1 MYLIDKFQSL
11 WIGQKAVLEILDPP
25 KLISR
30 KIWMR
35 ENFWNF
41 HTVLQNIWKIET
53 HNKTPSSPSNATLR
67 KYDQSSITLRIIES
81 EEWKKQYL
89 LLLFCSY
96 CYWMVIGSLS
106 KCSEPKVRERIFFVL
121 LPNAIKMFS
130 ESGDL
135 TKNWKNR
142 VRGSDIN
149 RKCSPQISRNLMH
162 VAKKQKQNKISVLYF
177 VNQYSL
183 TKKFEWVT

>member
-1 MYLIDKFQSL
+1 
-11 WIGQKAVLEILDPP
+11 
-25 KLISR
+25 
-30 KIWMR
+30 MR

-121 LPNAIKMFS
+121 LPNAIKCSRKVVIWRKIEKIVFAEVILIVNALLKSHATSCMSQNTKTKQNLSFVFCWSVWLWRKNFS
-130 ESGDL
+130 EWLQESL
-135 TKNWKNR
+135 NF
-142 VRGSDIN
+142 
-149 RKCSPQISRNLMH
+149 RKL
-162 VAKKQKQNKISVLYF
+162 F
-177 VNQYSL
+177 
-183 TKKFEWVT
+183 KFLA

>member
-1 MYLIDKFQSL
+1 M
-11 WIGQKAVLEILDPP
+11 
-25 KLISR
+25 
-30 KIWMR
+30 
-35 ENFWNF
+35 
-41 HTVLQNIWKIET
+41 IWKIET

-121 LPNAIKMFS
+121 LPNAIKCSRKVVIWRKIEKIVFAEVILIVNALLKSHATSCMSQNTKTKQNLSFVFCWSVWLWRKNFS
-130 ESGDL
+130 EWLQESL
-135 TKNWKNR
+135 NF
-142 VRGSDIN
+142 
-149 RKCSPQISRNLMH
+149 RKL
-162 VAKKQKQNKISVLYF
+162 F
-177 VNQYSL
+177 
-183 TKKFEWVT
+183 KFLA

>member
-1 MYLIDKFQSL
+1 M
-11 WIGQKAVLEILDPP
+11 
-25 KLISR
+25 
-30 KIWMR
+30 
-35 ENFWNF
+35 FWNF
-41 HTVLQNIWKIET
+41 HIVPQNVWKIET
-53 HNKTPSSPSNATLR
+53 HNKTPSNATLR

-121 LPNAIKMFS
+121 LPNAIKCS
-130 ESGDL
+130 RKVVIWRKIE
-135 TKNWKNR
+135 KNG

-149 RKCSPQISRNLMH
+149 RKCSLQISRNLMH
-162 VAKKQKQNKISVLYF
+162 VAKNKNKTKSQFCILLI
-177 VNQYSL
+177 SL
-183 TKKFEWVT
+183 TIKIWVSDFKNFWISENCSNFLLGSRNLRKTFIIVFPCLRIRP

>member
-1 MYLIDKFQSL
+1 M
-11 WIGQKAVLEILDPP
+11 
-25 KLISR
+25 
-30 KIWMR
+30 
-35 ENFWNF
+35 
-41 HTVLQNIWKIET
+41 IWKIET
-53 HNKTPSSPSNATLR
+53 HNKTPSNATLR

-149 RKCSPQISRNLMH
+149 RKRAIEVSRNLMY
-162 VAKKQKQNKISVLYF
+162 VAKYKNKTKSQFCILLISLT
-177 VNQYSL
+177 L
-183 TKKFEWVT
+183 TKKF

>member
-1 MYLIDKFQSL
+1 
-11 WIGQKAVLEILDPP
+11 
-25 KLISR
+25 
-30 KIWMR
+30 MR

-121 LPNAIKMFS
+121 LPNAIKCS
-130 ESGDL
+130 RKVVIWRKIG
-135 TKNWKNR
+135 KNR
-142 VRGSDIN
+142 VRESDID
-149 RKCSPQISRNLMH
+149 RKRATQISRNLMYG
-162 VAKKQKQNKISVLYF
+162 AKYKNKTKSQFCIFWSVWQKNLSEWLQEFLNFRKLFKFLAWQS
-177 VNQYSL
+177 
-183 TKKFEWVT
+183 KFEKKHS